1 MMKQKYW
8 LYGILILAVIGIVL
22 ISGCVQKEAPLD
34 GGEEETEP
42 PTEVQIYKGIWA
54 PMIIFQDKDYLSS
67 NLQELKD
74 MGVNALFVLATP
86 PFTEADFKEI
96 EEILSLEVVEKVR
109 EILPVEKEVI
119 INIIQTAH
127 NNGLKVGLTMGNPPA
142 PENVDLEAIN
152 SKIIEYAELAEEYDV
167 ELFAPMDEAEKIFP
181 ENIGEW
187 RQEIIQKIKEV
198 YHGDV
203 VWKGAGV
210 GLPSE
215 PRTEENLRNLAESP
229 PGDFA
234 GYDYIGNGIMLS
246 PEEYTLEEYSQY
258 VEEVLKFYAALA
270 ERDGC
275 KGLIISEFGVLD
287 TGSTLSDEE
296 VARAHEI
303 VLEKASG
310 HDDVFGL
317 FAFQEFLG
325 VQVSG
330 SPVHFFEENIKT
342 GEVIKRWYAES

>member
-1 MMKQKYW
+1 MKKI
-8 LYGILILAVIGIVL
+8 ILILMLIIF
-22 ISGCVQKEAPLD
+22 ISGCAQQESEKVVEI
-34 GGEEETEP
+34 EP
-42 PTEVQIYKGIWA
+42 STEVQIYKGIWA
-54 PMIIFQDKDYLSS
+54 PMIIFQDQDYLSS

-74 MGVNALFVLATP
+74 MGVNALFVMATP
-86 PFTEADFKEI
+86 PFTEADFKRI
-96 EEILSLEVVEKVR
+96 EETLSLEVVEKVR
-109 EILPVEKEVI
+109 EILPVEKEII

-127 NNGLKVGLTMGNPPA
+127 NNGLKVGLTMGNPPV
-142 PENVDLEAIN
+142 PENVDVEAIN
-152 SKIIEYAELAEEYDV
+152 SKIIEMAKLAEEYDV
-167 ELFAPMDEAEKIFP
+167 ELFAPMDEAEKIFTQNP
-181 ENIGEW
+181 SIGEW
-187 RQEIIQKIKEV
+187 RQEILPRIKEV

-215 PRTEENLRNLAESP
+215 PRTEENLRAFAESP

-246 PEEYTLEEYSQY
+246 PEQYTLEEYSQY

-275 KGLIISEFGVLD
+275 KGIIISEFGVLD

-296 VARAHEI
+296 GARAHEI

-317 FAFQEFLG
+317 FVFQEFLG

-330 SPVHFFEENIKT
+330 SPVHFFEESIKT
-342 GEVIKRWYAES
+342 GEVIKKWFKEVP